1 MQDKRTSGNRRKR
14 YRKRKKKKSAGVM
27 LCLLFCA
34 LVIGWVYYMTMQES
48 MGRLNFPQD
57 IAEGETAKGENS
69 VTVDTVDGSIQATD
83 AAEGTET
90 IDNKPAES
98 EINQAESAESETKAE
113 SSQSESAA
121 PTKSQDASELA
132 GKLLDDMT
140 LEERICQMFVVTQ
153 DQLTGVSP
161 VTRSGD
167 TTKAA
172 IEKYPV
178 GGIVY
183 FAANLVDR
191 EQCISMISNIQDYS
205 RLGLFIAVDE
215 EGGIV
220 SRLGKNPA
228 MGITAFSDMKVIGD
242 TGDTSKAYHVGYT
255 IGTEIA
261 ELGFNLDFAPVADV
275 YSNPDNTVIGTRAF
289 SEDAQTA
296 ASMVAAC
303 VQGFQDSGMLCSL
316 KHFPGHGDTAADSH
330 YGEAEIMKTLEE
342 LYECELIPFQAGI
355 EAGAPFVMI
364 GHLTLP
370 QVIEEKVPA
379 SLSYDIV
386 TGLLREELG
395 FDGVIITDSMSMQAI
410 TDQYSSGEAAVK
422 AIQAGVDIV
431 LMPYSLEDAVSGVK
445 AAVQSGQLTEERI
458 NESVLRIL
466 TLKIQSGIITE

>member
-1 MQDKRTSGNRRKR
+1 
-14 YRKRKKKKSAGVM
+14 
-27 LCLLFCA
+27 
-34 LVIGWVYYMTMQES
+34 
-48 MGRLNFPQD
+48 
-57 IAEGETAKGENS
+57 
-69 VTVDTVDGSIQATD
+69 
-83 AAEGTET
+83 
-90 IDNKPAES
+90 
-98 EINQAESAESETKAE
+98 
-113 SSQSESAA
+113 
-121 PTKSQDASELA
+121 
-132 GKLLDDMT
+132 
-140 LEERICQMFVVTQ
+140 
-153 DQLTGVSP
+153 
-161 VTRSGD
+161 
-167 TTKAA
+167 
-172 IEKYPV
+172 
-178 GGIVY
+178 
-183 FAANLVDR
+183 
-191 EQCISMISNIQDYS
+191 
-205 RLGLFIAVDE
+205 
-215 EGGIV
+215 
-220 SRLGKNPA
+220 
-228 MGITAFSDMKVIGD
+228 
-242 TGDTSKAYHVGYT
+242 
-255 IGTEIA
+255 
-261 ELGFNLDFAPVADV
+261 
-275 YSNPDNTVIGTRAF
+275 
-289 SEDAQTA
+289 
-296 ASMVAAC
+296 
-303 VQGFQDSGMLCSL
+303 MLCSL